1 MTRRREVGIIK
12 SCVLAAAL
20 TAGLATAAQAGDNKL
35 TLSATA
41 AFTTDY
47 IFRGYS
53 NTGNGPAV
61 QPEFDLYYG
70 IFYAGIW
77 GSNIKPPATT
87 NIFTGAPENVGELEI
102 DYYAGITPKWNWN
115 SSSVT
120 FNIGALYYTY
130 PGYCEGK
137 CGLLDPDY
145 FELKT
150 GATWT
155 GGKWSLGVVNYW
167 SDEYFGFAGNSDALE
182 GSIGYAFA
190 NKLFNF
196 FSPSISGLIG
206 YQWFEEVAED
216 YAYWNAGLT
225 LGFMEH
231 WSVDVRYW
239 DTDLSTGGCAILVTY
254 AGGSECE
261 ERVVGT
267 LKAVF

>member
-1 MTRRREVGIIK
+1 VIK
-12 SCVLAAAL
+12 SCVLGTAL
-20 TAGLATAAQAGDNKL
+20 ALGLAVGAQADEKKL
-35 TLSATA
+35 TLSATTV
-41 AFTTDY
+41 FTTDY

-53 NTGNGPAV
+53 ATGNGPAV

-77 GSNIKPPATT
+77 GSNIKPPAAT
-87 NIFTGAPENVGELEI
+87 NVFTGAPENVGDIEI
-102 DYYAGITPKWNWN
+102 DYYAGITPKWSWN

-130 PGYCEGK
+130 PGFCETE

-155 GGKWSLGVVNYW
+155 GGKWTLGVTNYW
-167 SDEYFGFAGNSDALE
+167 SDDYAGFAGNSDALE
-182 GSIGYAFA
+182 GGIGYAFS

-206 YQWFEEVAED
+206 YQWFEDVAQD

-231 WSVDVRYW
+231 FSADVRYW
-239 DTDLSTGGCAILVTY
+239 DTDLSATGCSLLVTY
-254 AGGSECE
+254 PGGSECDA
-261 ERVVGT
+261 RVVGT